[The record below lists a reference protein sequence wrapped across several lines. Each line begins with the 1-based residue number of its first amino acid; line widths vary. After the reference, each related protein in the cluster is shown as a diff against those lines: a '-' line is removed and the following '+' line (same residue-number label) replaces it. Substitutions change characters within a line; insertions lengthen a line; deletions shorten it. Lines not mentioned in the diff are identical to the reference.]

1 MSAQHRRRRPPAGRA
16 PAIRHALGAALV
28 GAVGAATYLDGE
40 HSAAQT
46 PVTVAA
52 SGPLSAVAP
61 DPAADRHVTPINP
74 SATSDPER
82 LAASPLARL
91 LKGTEIADRA
101 AVRDAVLRIARA
113 DGARDVAV
121 QRGRAYVGPTFGV
134 LTSATGPRWG
144 TTHEGVDIANRVGTP
159 IYAVTDG
166 VVVDAGPAAGFGL
179 WVRIRHPDGYTS
191 ISGHIDQALVRVGQR
206 VNAGQKIALMGNRGR
221 STGPHLHIE
230 ITDAQGR
237 KVDPQAWLAA
247 RGVPPP

>member
-1 MSAQHRRRRPPAGRA
+1 MSTRHRRHRRPVATA
-16 PAIRHALGAALV
+16 PALRHGLGAALV
-28 GAVGAATYLDGE
+28 GALGAAVFCSGGRP
-40 HSAAQT
+40 SAPA

-61 DPAADRHVTPINP
+61 DPAAERHITQY
-74 SATSDPER
+74 DPGRAADAEL
-82 LAASPLARL
+82 LAESPLARL
-91 LKGTEIADRA
+91 LKGTAIADRA

-121 QRGRAYVGPTFGV
+121 QRGRAYAGPTLGV

-144 TTHEGVDIANRVGTP
+144 TTHEGVDIANQVGTP

-191 ISGHIDQALVRVGQR
+191 IYGHIDRALVRVGQR

-230 ITDAQGR
+230 IADPEGR
-237 KVDPQAWLAA
+237 KVDPQVWLAA
-247 RGVPPP
+247 RGVSSP